1 MRNKA
6 GFTLIEIMVS
16 LVLVG
21 LIAAISGTAVIT
33 ATRSYLF
40 ARENDAI
47 TQKAQ
52 LALGRINREMI
63 ELSDIKDANSTC
75 VVYESPYGQRAIKMV
90 VEDAR
95 ATIKLFP
102 IGVGSASSCSSLP
115 QGDTLVDG
123 VHTFSIMYNPSSGL
137 SLWTSGVNK
146 IRISLQ

>member
-52 LALGRINREMI
+52 LALGRLNRELI

-75 VVYESPYGQRAIKMV
+75 VVYESPYGRRA
-90 VEDAR
+90 VES
-95 ATIKLFP
+95 
-102 IGVGSASSCSSLP
+102 VGDREVDDMFSDYVKRDLP
-115 QGDTLVDG
+115 VCPEGDILVDG
-123 VHTFSIMYNPSSGL
+123 VQTFSIMYNPSSG
-137 SLWTSGVNK
+137 TSASGASGA
-146 IRISLQ
+146 ITSRISLQ

>member
-40 ARENDAI
+40 AKENDAI

-52 LALGRINREMI
+52 LALGRLNREFI
-63 ELSDIKDANSTC
+63 ELSDIKDCNTD
-75 VVYESPYGQRAIKMV
+75 VR
-90 VEDAR
+90 R
-95 ATIKLFP
+95 L
-102 IGVGSASSCSSLP
+102 
-115 QGDTLVDG
+115 
-123 VHTFSIMYNPSSGL
+123 
-137 SLWTSGVNK
+137 
-146 IRISLQ
+146 